1 MKGGGL
7 MYPYLNEMIKKR
19 GIKKAA
25 IAQALGCAYSCL
37 YRKLSG
43 NSPLLWEDACVIQK
57 QFFPDQS
64 KERLFA

>member
-1 MKGGGL
+1 

-25 IAQALGCAYSCL
+25 IAQALGCSYSCL
-37 YRKLSG
+37 CRKLSG
-43 NSPLLWEDACVIQK
+43 KSPLLWKDACVIQK
-57 QFFPDQS
+57 QFFPDQY

>member
-1 MKGGGL
+1 

-25 IAQALGCAYSCL
+25 IAQALGCSYSCL
-37 YRKLSG
+37 CRKLSG
-43 NSPLLWEDACVIQK
+43 KSPLLWKDACIIQK
-57 QFFPDQS
+57 KFLPDQS

>member
-1 MKGGGL
+1 

-25 IAQALGCAYSCL
+25 IAQALGCSYSCL

-43 NSPLLWEDACVIQK
+43 KSPLLWEDACVIQK
-57 QFFPDQS
+57 QF
-64 KERLFA
+64 

>member
-1 MKGGGL
+1 

-25 IAQALGCAYSCL
+25 IAQALGCSYSSLC
-37 YRKLSG
+37 RKLSG
-43 NSPLLWEDACVIQK
+43 KSPLLWKDTCIIQK

>member
-1 MKGGGL
+1 

-25 IAQALGCAYSCL
+25 IAQALGCSYSGL

-43 NSPLLWEDACVIQK
+43 KSPLLWKDVCIIQK

>member
-25 IAQALGCAYSCL
+25 IAQALGCSYSCL
-37 YRKLSG
+37 WRKLSG
-43 NSPLLWEDACVIQK
+43 KSPLLWKDACVIQK

>member
-1 MKGGGL
+1 

-19 GIKKAA
+19 GIKKTA
-25 IAQALGCAYSCL
+25 IAQALGCSYSGLC
-37 YRKLSG
+37 RKLSG
-43 NSPLLWEDACVIQK
+43 KSPLLWEDACIIQK

>member
-1 MKGGGL
+1 

-25 IAQALGCAYSCL
+25 IAQALGCSYSGLC
-37 YRKLSG
+37 RKLSG
-43 NSPLLWEDACVIQK
+43 KSPLLWTDACVIQK

>member
-1 MKGGGL
+1 

-25 IAQALGCAYSCL
+25 IAQALGCSYSCL
-37 YRKLSG
+37 CRKLSG
-43 NSPLLWEDACVIQK
+43 KSPLLWEDACVIQK

>member
-1 MKGGGL
+1 

-25 IAQALGCAYSCL
+25 IAQALGCSYSSLC
-37 YRKLSG
+37 RKLSG
-43 NSPLLWEDACVIQK
+43 KSPLLWEDACVIQK

>member
-1 MKGGGL
+1 

-25 IAQALGCAYSCL
+25 IAQALGCSCSCL
-37 YRKLSG
+37 CRKLG
-43 NSPLLWEDACVIQK
+43 GKSPLLWKDACVIQK

>member
-25 IAQALGCAYSCL
+25 IAQALGCSYSGLC
-37 YRKLSG
+37 RKLSG
-43 NSPLLWEDACVIQK
+43 KSPLLWKDA
-57 QFFPDQS
+57 
-64 KERLFA
+64 

>member
-1 MKGGGL
+1 MKGGDL

-25 IAQALGCAYSCL
+25 IAKALGCSYSGLC
-37 YRKLSG
+37 RKLSG
-43 NSPLLWEDACVIQK
+43 KSPLLWEDACVIQK

>member
-25 IAQALGCAYSCL
+25 SAQALGCSYSGLC
-37 YRKLSG
+37 RKLSG
-43 NSPLLWEDACVIQK
+43 KSPLLWKDACIIQK

>member
-1 MKGGGL
+1 

-25 IAQALGCAYSCL
+25 IAQALGCSYSSLC
-37 YRKLSG
+37 RKLSG
-43 NSPLLWEDACVIQK
+43 KSPLLWKDACIIQK
-57 QFFPDQS
+57 QFFPDQP